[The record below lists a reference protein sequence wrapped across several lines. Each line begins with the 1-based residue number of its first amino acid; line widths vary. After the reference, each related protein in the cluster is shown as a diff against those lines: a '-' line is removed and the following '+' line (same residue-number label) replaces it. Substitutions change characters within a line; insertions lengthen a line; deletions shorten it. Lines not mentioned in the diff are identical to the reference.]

1 MYKAISKQ
9 LDLDERQQLQLKKN
23 LEESSWLYS
32 DSTFKRALACYGYV
46 IGVHLIIALP
56 FLIVSLGMATAAR

>member
-9 LDLDERQQLQLKKN
+9 MDLDERQQLQLKKN

-32 DSTFKRALACYGYV
+32 ESTFKRALACYGYV
-46 IGVHLIIALP
+46 LGVHLIITLP
-56 FLIVSLGMATAAR
+56 LLIVSLGMTAAR